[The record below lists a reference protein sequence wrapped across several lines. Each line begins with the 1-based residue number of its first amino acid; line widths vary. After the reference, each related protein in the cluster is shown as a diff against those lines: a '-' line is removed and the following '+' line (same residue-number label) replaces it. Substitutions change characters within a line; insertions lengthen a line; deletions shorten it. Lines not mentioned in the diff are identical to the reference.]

1 LNWWRPSAERPT
13 AVAASLLS
21 ADFAALR
28 DDIVS
33 VEAAG
38 VDLLHL
44 DVMDGHF
51 VPNLTF
57 GPFICETIHRC
68 ATVGLD
74 AHLMITDPARY
85 VVAFAKAGVDA
96 ITIHAEAA
104 SPVAETLAE
113 IGRLGLRRGLSL
125 NPGTP
130 LEAIWPH
137 LPSVELLLV
146 MTVQPGFGGQ
156 EFDPRGLEKIA
167 ALAERR
173 RRDGLAF
180 EISVDGGV
188 NAETASRCLAAG
200 ADILVSGSYLFRA
213 MDRAAAVWSL
223 RPALPRG
230 AGTQPPRE

>member
-1 LNWWRPSAERPT
+1 LNWWSSSAERTT

-21 ADFAALR
+21 ADFTQLRAEIAA
-28 DDIVS
+28 

-38 VDLLHL
+38 ADLLHL

-57 GPFICETIHRC
+57 GPFICDAIGRC
-68 ATVGLD
+68 AARPLD
-74 AHLMITDPARY
+74 AHLMITDPDRY
-85 VVAFAKAGVDA
+85 LDAFAKAGVDA

-104 SPVAETLAE
+104 SPVGPTLAE

-130 LEAIWPH
+130 LDAVAPY
-137 LPSVELLLV
+137 LDQVDLLLV

-156 EFDPRGLEKIA
+156 EFDPRGVEKVA
-167 ALAERR
+167 ALADRR

-180 EISVDGGV
+180 EISVDGGI
-188 NAETASRCLAAG
+188 NDATAGRCLAAG
-200 ADILVSGSYLFRA
+200 ADILVSGSYLFKA
-213 MDRAAAVWSL
+213 ADRGAAVRSL
-223 RPALPRG
+223 RNRQGRVSASG
-230 AGTQPPRE
+230 

>member
-1 LNWWRPSAERPT
+1 MNWWRPSAERTT

-21 ADFAALR
+21 ADFTSLR
-28 DDIVS
+28 ADVVS

-38 VDLLHL
+38 ADLLHL

-57 GPFICETIHRC
+57 GPFICEAIHRC
-68 ATVGLD
+68 ASVGLD

-85 VVAFAKAGVDA
+85 VGDFAKAGVDA

-130 LEAIWPH
+130 LDAVVPH
-137 LPSVELLLV
+137 LADLELLLV

-156 EFDPRGLEKIA
+156 VFDPRGLDKIA
-167 ALAERR
+167 TLAELRR
-173 RRDGLAF
+173 RAGLAY

-188 NAETASRCLAAG
+188 NAETAASCLAAG
-200 ADILVSGSYLFRA
+200 ADILVSGSYLFKA
-213 MDRAAAVWSL
+213 ADRATAVRSL
-223 RPALPRG
+223 RPARDRD
-230 AGTQPPRE
+230 AAS

>member
-1 LNWWRPSAERPT
+1 
-13 AVAASLLS
+13 
-21 ADFAALR
+21 
-28 DDIVS
+28 
-33 VEAAG
+33 
-38 VDLLHL
+38 
-44 DVMDGHF
+44 MDGHF

-57 GPFICETIHRC
+57 GPFICAAIHRC

-85 VVAFAKAGVDA
+85 VGAFAQAGVDA

-130 LEAIWPH
+130 LAAVEPH
-137 LPSVELLLV
+137 LADLELLLV

-156 EFDPRGLEKIA
+156 AFDPRGLEKIA
-167 ALAERR
+167 ALAELRL
-173 RRDGLAF
+173 RDGLTY

-188 NAETASRCLAAG
+188 NAETAASCLAAG
-200 ADILVSGSYLFRA
+200 ADILVSGSYLFKA
-213 MDRAAAVWSL
+213 PDRAAAVRSL
-223 RPALPRG
+223 RPAR
-230 AGTQPPRE
+230 ARDAAS

>member
-21 ADFAALR
+21 ADFASLR
-28 DDIVS
+28 ADIAA

-57 GPFICETIHRC
+57 GPFICEAIHRC
-68 ATVGLD
+68 ASVGLD

-85 VVAFAKAGVDA
+85 VGAFARAGVDA

-104 SPVAETLAE
+104 SPVSETLAE

-130 LEAIWPH
+130 LDAVMPH
-137 LPSVELLLV
+137 LASLELLLV

-156 EFDPRGLEKIA
+156 AFDERGLEKIA
-167 ALAERR
+167 ALADLR
-173 RRDGLAF
+173 RRDGLAY

-188 NAETASRCLAAG
+188 NAETAARCLDAG
-200 ADILVSGSYLFRA
+200 ADILVSGSYLFKA
-213 MDRAAAVWSL
+213 PERAAAVRSL
-223 RPALPRG
+223 RPAG
-230 AGTQPPRE
+230 AGHAGS

>member
-1 LNWWRPSAERPT
+1 LSWWPSSAERPT

-21 ADFAALR
+21 ADFTQLR
-28 DDIVS
+28 AEIAS

-57 GPFICETIHRC
+57 GPFICDAIHRC
-68 ATVGLD
+68 ATRALD

-85 VVAFAKAGVDA
+85 LTAFAKAGVDA

-104 SPVAETLAE
+104 SPVGPTLAE

-130 LEAIWPH
+130 LEAVTPH
-137 LPSVELLLV
+137 LASLELLLV

-156 EFDPRGLEKIA
+156 EFDPRGLDKIA
-167 ALAERR
+167 ALAALRR
-173 RRDGLAF
+173 REGLAF

-188 NAETASRCLAAG
+188 NGETAARCLGAG

-213 MDRAAAVWSL
+213 EDRGAAVRSL
-223 RPALPRG
+223 RPGR
-230 AGTQPPRE
+230 AG

>member
-1 LNWWRPSAERPT
+1 MPWWSSSAEQPT

-21 ADFAALR
+21 ADFADLR
-28 DDIVS
+28 GDVAA

-57 GPFICETIHRC
+57 GPFICEAIHRC
-68 ATVGLD
+68 AHLGLD

-85 VVAFAKAGVDA
+85 VDAFAKAGVDA
-96 ITIHAEAA
+96 ITIHAEAD
-104 SPVAETLAE
+104 SPVADTLAQ
-113 IGRLGLRRGLSL
+113 IRGLGLRCGLSL

-130 LEAIWPH
+130 LDAVLAH
-137 LPSVELLLV
+137 LPRLDLVLV

-167 ALAERR
+167 QLAEARR
-173 RRDGLAF
+173 RGGLAF

-188 NAETASRCLAAG
+188 NDQNAARCLAAG
-200 ADILVSGSYLFRA
+200 ADILVSGSYLFKA
-213 MDRAAAVWSL
+213 GDRAGAVRSL
-223 RPALPRG
+223 RPGRG
-230 AGTQPPRE
+230 G

>member
-1 LNWWRPSAERPT
+1 LNWWRPSADRPT

-28 DDIVS
+28 ADIAS

-38 VDLLHL
+38 ADLLHL

-57 GPFICETIHRC
+57 GPFICAAIHRC

-74 AHLMITDPARY
+74 AHLMITHPAQY
-85 VVAFAKAGVDA
+85 VGDFAKAGVDA

-104 SPVAETLAE
+104 SPVGETLAE

-130 LEAIWPH
+130 LDGVVPH
-137 LPSVELLLV
+137 LAALELLLV

-156 EFDPRGLEKIA
+156 SFDPRGLEKIA
-167 ALAERR
+167 ALADLR
-173 RRDGLAF
+173 RRDGLTF

-188 NAETASRCLAAG
+188 NAETAARCLDAG
-200 ADILVSGSYLFRA
+200 ADILVSGSYLFQA
-213 MDRAAAVWSL
+213 PDRAAAVQNL
-223 RPALPRG
+223 R
-230 AGTQPPRE
+230 REPFFD

>member
-1 LNWWRPSAERPT
+1 MNWWRPSAERPT

-21 ADFAALR
+21 ADFANLR
-28 DDIVS
+28 ADVAS

-57 GPFICETIHRC
+57 GPFICEAIRRC
-68 ATVGLD
+68 ATTGLD

-85 VVAFAKAGVDA
+85 VGAFAQAGVDA

-113 IGRLGLRRGLSL
+113 IGRRGLRRGLSL

-130 LEAIWPH
+130 LEAVMPH
-137 LPSVELLLV
+137 LAELELLLV

-156 EFDPRGLEKIA
+156 SFDPRGLEKIA
-167 ALAERR
+167 TLADRR

-188 NAETASRCLAAG
+188 NDDTAARCLAAG
-200 ADILVSGSYLFRA
+200 ADILVSGSYLFKA
-213 MDRAAAVWSL
+213 ANRAAAVASL
-223 RPALPRG
+223 RPARTSD
-230 AGTQPPRE
+230 AAS